1 MEWKGQG
8 KGLRTTRAC
17 VSGDK
22 KVSTLKKKHLETN
35 MLFLCILI
43 IIRNPD
49 NEIHDRACHTKVL
62 EINVEA
68 AHIKVLC

>member
-1 MEWKGQG
+1 MEGKGQG
-8 KGLRTTRAC
+8 KGRRTTRDC

-22 KVSTLKKKHLETN
+22 KVSTWKKKHLGIN
-35 MLFLCILI
+35 MLFLCMLI

-49 NEIHDRACHTKVL
+49 NEIHDRACHTKAL

>member
-1 MEWKGQG
+1 M
-8 KGLRTTRAC
+8 
-17 VSGDK
+17 
-22 KVSTLKKKHLETN
+22 
-35 MLFLCILI
+35 LI

-49 NEIHDRACHTKVL
+49 NEIHDRACHTKAL